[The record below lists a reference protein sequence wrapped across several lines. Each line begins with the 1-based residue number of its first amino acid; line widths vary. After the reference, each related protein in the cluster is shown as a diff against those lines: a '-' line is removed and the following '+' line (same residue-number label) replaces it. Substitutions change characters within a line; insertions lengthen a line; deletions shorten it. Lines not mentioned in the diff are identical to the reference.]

1 MKERVILLLIASL
14 WSIATLSAQEKSDEV
29 VQAIKQACSSELVKC
44 LGEKIGLTTPDGV
57 LHSDRTEVE
66 QALAAFFGQH
76 KVSGFK
82 MLHQGTRDESGFV
95 IGLLTAADGNYRINC
110 FYRKTGEKYKIHQ
123 IRIDKTDE

>member
-1 MKERVILLLIASL
+1 MKERIILWLIASL

-29 VQAIKQACSSELVKC
+29 VRAIKRACSPELVKC
-44 LGEKIGLTTPDGV
+44 LGEKVELTTPDGV
-57 LHSDRTEVE
+57 LHADRTEAE
-66 QALAAFFGQH
+66 QVLTAFFGQH